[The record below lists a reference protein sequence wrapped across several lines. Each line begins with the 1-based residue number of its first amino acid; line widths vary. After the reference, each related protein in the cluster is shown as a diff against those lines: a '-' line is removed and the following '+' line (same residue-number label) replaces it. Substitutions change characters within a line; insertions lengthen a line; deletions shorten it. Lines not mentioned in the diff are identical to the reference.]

1 MFCVYKEGAVV
12 KTFRGNQWFI
22 TDTGDKQPPTIFK
35 LWSREE
41 LATLDIYHFTD
52 NSKKSGYDNEFYV
65 MGATVDSVPNQ
76 SNGEVIRT
84 SIPVER
90 NVDVVKA
97 MIKSKIT
104 TMRSSVAH
112 DGVVYMDKNF
122 VTERQIVDS
131 INLIAIEL
139 ADDAEVP
146 WDTMDTEKVP
156 TEVFTM
162 TGAEFKGLRDAIA
175 AHYLAC
181 TVQTRVHIDAVDAK
195 RTFNTVTSYD
205 YTTDWPVNPD
215 RSEPD

>member
-1 MFCVYKEGAVV
+1 MFCVYKNGAVV
-12 KTFRGNQWFI
+12 KTIRGNQWFI

-41 LATLDIYHFTD
+41 LATLDIYRFTD
-52 NSKKSGYDNEFYV
+52 QSKSGYDKDFYV
-65 MGATVDSVPNQ
+65 MGDIVDASPDE
-76 SNGEVIRT
+76 NGEVIRT
-84 SIPVER
+84 STPVER
-90 NVDVVKA
+90 NVDTVKRV
-97 MIKSKIT
+97 IKSKIT

-122 VTERQIVDS
+122 VTDRQTVES
-131 INLIAIEL
+131 INLIAVEL
-139 ADDAEVP
+139 EDDAEVP

-175 AHYLAC
+175 AHYLAS
-181 TVQTRVHIDAVDAK
+181 TVQARVHIDAVDAK

-205 YTTDWPVNPD
+205 YTTDWPINPD
-215 RSEPD
+215 RTPPESD

>member
-1 MFCVYKEGAVV
+1 MFCVYKDGAVV
-12 KTFRGNQWFI
+12 KTMRGNQWFI

-52 NSKKSGYDNEFYV
+52 NSKKSGYDNDFYV

-90 NVDVVKA
+90 NVDAVRAV
-97 MIKSKIT
+97 IKGKIT
-104 TMRSSVAH
+104 KMRSTVAH

-122 VTERQIVDS
+122 TTDRQTVES
-131 INLIAIEL
+131 INLIAVEL
-139 ADDAEVP
+139 SDDAEVP

-205 YTTDWPVNPD
+205 YTTGWPVNPD

>member
-1 MFCVYKEGAVV
+1 MFCVYKNGAVV
-12 KTFRGNQWFI
+12 KTIRDNQWFI
-22 TDTGDKQPPTIFK
+22 TPTGDKQPPTIFK

-41 LATLDIYHFTD
+41 LATLDIYRFTD
-52 NSKKSGYDNEFYV
+52 NSKSGYDNDFYV
-65 MGATVDSVPNQ
+65 MGEIVDAAPNL
-76 SNGEVIRT
+76 NGDVIRT
-84 SIPVER
+84 STPVER

-97 MIKSKIT
+97 VIKSKIT
-104 TMRSSVAH
+104 KMRSSVAH
-112 DGVVYMDKNF
+112 EGIVYMDKNF
-122 VTERQIVDS
+122 ATDRQTVES

-175 AHYLAC
+175 VHYLAC

-205 YTTDWPVNPD
+205 YTTDWPANPD

>member
-1 MFCVYKEGAVV
+1 MFCVYKDGAVV
-12 KTFRGNQWFI
+12 KTIRGNQWFI
-22 TDTGDKQPPTIFK
+22 TPTGDKQPPTIFK

-52 NSKKSGYDNEFYV
+52 QSKSGYDNNFYV
-65 MGATVDSVPNQ
+65 MGEIVDAAPNL
-76 SNGEVIRT
+76 NGDVIRT
-84 SIPVER
+84 STPVER
-90 NVDVVKA
+90 NVDVVKRV
-97 MIKSKIT
+97 IKDKIT
-104 TMRSSVAH
+104 RMRSSVAH

-122 VTERQIVDS
+122 ATDRQTIES

-162 TGAEFKGLRDAIA
+162 TGAEFKGLRDVIA

-205 YTTDWPVNPD
+205 YTTDWPANPD

>member
-1 MFCVYKEGAVV
+1 MFCVYKNGAVV
-12 KTFRGNQWFI
+12 KTMRGDKWFI

-35 LWSREE
+35 LWSRGE
-41 LATLDIYHFTD
+41 LAALNIYYFTD
-52 NSKKSGYDNEFYV
+52 QSKSSYDNDFYV
-65 MGATVDSVPNQ
+65 MGPTVDSVPNL
-76 SNGEVIRT
+76 NGEVIRT

-90 NVDVVKA
+90 NVDVVKRV
-97 MIKSKIT
+97 IKDKIT
-104 TMRSSVAH
+104 RMRSSVAH

-122 VTERQIVDS
+122 TTDRQTVES
-131 INLIAIEL
+131 INLIAVEL
-139 ADDAEVP
+139 SDDAEVP

-181 TVQTRVHIDAVDAK
+181 TVQARVHIDAVDAK

-205 YTTDWPVNPD
+205 YTTGWPVNPD
-215 RSEPD
+215 RSGPD

>member
-1 MFCVYKEGAVV
+1 MFCVYKDGAVV
-12 KTFRGNQWFI
+12 KTMRGNQWFI

-52 NSKKSGYDNEFYV
+52 NSKSGYDNDFYV
-65 MGATVDSVPNQ
+65 MGAIVDSVPNQ

-97 MIKSKIT
+97 GIKSKIT
-104 TMRSSVAH
+104 KMRSTVAH

-122 VTERQIVDS
+122 VTERQTVES
-131 INLIAIEL
+131 INLIAVEL
-139 ADDAEVP
+139 SDDAEVP